1 MYKKLKS
8 IGLGFENCEYFVLP
22 EEYIGN
28 YEVRNIH
35 NYLFTNHEYQQC
47 DGFAITIQQTAN
59 QINPEG
65 KDCWWS
71 ETDLFARI
79 GLRDLCSITVTY
91 EDGDE
96 REILLP
102 WDDDNSDTNDFQHVA
117 ETKHNHHLLVVVGDD
132 DFVSKWSFLAV
143 RNDEW
148 EAMSD

>member
-22 EEYIGN
+22 KEYIGN

-35 NYLFTNHEYQQC
+35 NYLFPDHEYQQC
-47 DGFAITIQQTAN
+47 DGFAITIRKEAN
-59 QINPEG
+59 QINPER
-65 KDCWWS
+65 KDYWWS
-71 ETDLFARI
+71 ETDLFTRI

-102 WDDDNSDTNDFQHVA
+102 WGDDNSNTNDFQHVA